1 MSTVRHVTETSSS
14 AAVLR
19 TVKTIKDFQA
29 LQSGW
34 EQLTSEPLHSF
45 SWHFAWWNNFQ
56 HLGQLNL
63 FVLEVEN
70 HVVGVAP
77 FFQDRWSGQ
86 KRLRFLGSGKTC
98 TDYAGLIVTE
108 QWREKFTQEIAN
120 EIADTAA
127 MLEMEGVDAN
137 EPLDSFDEPLGNLFW
152 RYDTDLDPTWQLNLP
167 NDWVA
172 FKAGSKK
179 SLRRKIK
186 KAEKRLNSD
195 EFEIRS
201 TFDDLP
207 FEQAWSDIVRL
218 HQSRFESKGEP
229 GAFNDEHFKRFLHDA
244 VLALGEK
251 GQAEII
257 VAFHEGEPI
266 GAHLVLHNPGVT
278 QLYLAGI
285 LAEKSKLEP
294 GHLLITFAVRR
305 AIEQRCGIFDFLR
318 GDQPYKPYWGAAPV
332 QLRSIRFVSRST
344 LPTFLNQSFRLLRQV
359 KCQVEAAKLL
369 WSPT

>member
-1 MSTVRHVTETSSS
+1 MFTISQSTETSSS
-14 AAVLR
+14 TAVLR
-19 TVKTIKDFQA
+19 TVNTVEEFLA
-29 LQSGW
+29 LQPGW
-34 EQLTSEPLHSF
+34 EHLTSEPLHSF
-45 SWHFAWWNNFQ
+45 SWQFAWWNNFQ

-63 FVLEVEN
+63 FVLEADDRI
-70 HVVGVAP
+70 VGIAP

-98 TDYAGLIVTE
+98 TDYAGLIVSE
-108 QWREKFTQEIAN
+108 QWREKFTNKIADEIA
-120 EIADTAA
+120 AKAT
-127 MLEMEGVDAN
+127 MLEMEGVDAT
-137 EPLDSFDEPLGNLFW
+137 EPHDSFDESLGNLFW
-152 RYDTDLDPTWQLNLP
+152 RYDTDLAPTWRLSLP
-167 NDWVA
+167 GDWA
-172 FKAGSKK
+172 SFKSGSKK

-186 KAEKRLNSD
+186 KAEKRLSSN
-195 EFEIRS
+195 EFEVRS

-207 FEQAWSDIVRL
+207 FERAWDDIVRL
-218 HQSRFESKGEP
+218 HQSRFESKGEC
-229 GAFNDEHFKRFLHDA
+229 GAFKDEHFKNFLHDA

-251 GQAEII
+251 GHAEII

-266 GAHLVLHNPGVT
+266 GAHLVLHSNGVT

-305 AIEQRCGIFDFLR
+305 AIEQECEIFDFLR

-332 QLRSIRFVSRST
+332 QLRSVRFVSRST
-344 LPTFLNQSFRLLRQV
+344 LPTFLNQSFRLLRKV
-359 KCQVEAAKLL
+359 KQQIEAAKLL